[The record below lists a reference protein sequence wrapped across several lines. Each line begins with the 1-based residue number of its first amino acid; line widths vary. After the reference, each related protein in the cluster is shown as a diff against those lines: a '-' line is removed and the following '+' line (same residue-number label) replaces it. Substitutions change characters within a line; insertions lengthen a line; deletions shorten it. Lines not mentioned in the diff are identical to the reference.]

1 MAWYSFY
8 YKGQETNVQVN
19 KKGDVRKV
27 PKDWMKC
34 KRPIYL
40 AKKQISEGYF
50 KISVLVKDYGMIGIR
65 LHQVLA
71 AVFLGH
77 EINGHEYVI
86 DHKNENKLDNRL
98 SNLRIVSN
106 RENSTKTFKHKNKKL
121 GYRKNG
127 NGYMSR
133 ICYKSNQVYLGT
145 YKTKKE
151 ASAAYQEALRKINA
165 GEFAVN

>member
-8 YKGQETNVQVN
+8 YKGQETNVEVN

-40 AKKQISEGYF
+40 AKKQISEGYY
-50 KISVLVKDYGMIGIR
+50 KISVLVKDYGIIGVR

-77 EINGHEYVI
+77 EINGCDYVI

-98 SNLRIVSN
+98 SNLRIVSH
-106 RENSTKTFKHKNKKL
+106 RENSIKSFKLRNKKI

-127 NGYMSR
+127 NGYMAR
-133 ICYKSNQVYLGT
+133 IRYESKQVYLGQ

-151 ASAAYQEALRKINA
+151 ASAAYQEALQKINA
-165 GEFAVN
+165 GEFVIN